1 MAQNMLFMVYHNRHE
16 TEMKM
21 RRQQSGFT
29 LVEIAI
35 VLVIIGLLLGGV
47 LKGQELITQ
56 AKIKNVAND
65 LNGMS
70 AAVYGYQDRYKRF
83 PGDDNGAA
91 ARWTNPAAKDGN
103 GDGRVGASTI
113 TGILDCASATS
124 TENCEFWQHLRLAG
138 FIGGDAATKL
148 APQNAAGG
156 VLQAQD
162 GALGL
167 SGLVVCSTN
176 LSGKIAN
183 AIDAQF
189 DDGKPGSGQVRGTNA
204 PTALNTALESTAAY
218 KDDGSTVYVV
228 CKPF

>member
-1 MAQNMLFMVYHNRHE
+1 
-16 TEMKM
+16 MKNN
-21 RRQQSGFT
+21 QGGFT

-65 LNGMS
+65 FNGMS
-70 AAVYGYQDRYKRF
+70 AAIYGYQDRYKRF
-83 PGDDNGAA
+83 PGDDNQAA
-91 ARWTNPAAKDGN
+91 ARWANTVSGN
-103 GDGRVGASTI
+103 GDGAVGVA
-113 TGILDCASATS
+113 GAAVLPGLLQCAGADAG
-124 TENCEFWQHLRLAG
+124 TENCRFWQHLRLSG
-138 FIGGDAATKL
+138 FVGGATDTTI

-156 VLQAQD
+156 VLQAQN

-167 SGLVVCSTN
+167 SGLVICSSN

-189 DDGKPGSGQVRGTNA
+189 DDGMPGTGQVRGTNA
-204 PTALNTALESTAAY
+204 PAALGVALAANASY
-218 KDDGSTVYVV
+218 VDDGNTVYVV
-228 CKPF
+228 CRAP

>member
-1 MAQNMLFMVYHNRHE
+1 
-16 TEMKM
+16 MKY
-21 RRQQSGFT
+21 QQKGFT

-70 AAVYGYQDRYKRF
+70 AAIYGYQDRYKKF
-83 PGDDNGAA
+83 PGDDDQAKG
-91 ARWTNPAAKDGN
+91 RWSTTVS
-103 GDGRVGASTI
+103 GDGDGDGQVGKAVT
-113 TGILDCASATS
+113 TVLECAVTDKAK
-124 TENCEFWQHLRLAG
+124 ENCLFWQHLRLSG
-138 FIGGDAATKL
+138 FVGGDTATTN

-156 VLQAQD
+156 VLQAQH

-167 SGLVVCSTN
+167 SGLIICSTS
-176 LSGKIAN
+176 LPGKIAN

-189 DDGKPGSGQVRGTNA
+189 DDGKPNSGQVRGTNTA
-204 PTALNTALESTAAY
+204 TALDKNLEGTPTY
-218 KDDGSTVYVV
+218 TDDGSAVYVI
-228 CKPF
+228 CKAP

>member
-1 MAQNMLFMVYHNRHE
+1 
-16 TEMKM
+16 MKNS
-21 RRQQSGFT
+21 QGGFT

-56 AKIKNVAND
+56 AKIRNVAND

-70 AAVYGYQDRYKRF
+70 AAVYGYQDRYKTF
-83 PGDDNGAA
+83 PGDDNDAA
-91 ARWTNPAAKDGN
+91 ARWTNPATVSGN
-103 GDGRVGASTI
+103 GDGAVGAANNAAVI
-113 TGILDCASATS
+113 DCAGAGANG
-124 TENCEFWQHLRLAG
+124 ENCRFWQHLRLSG
-138 FIGGDAATKL
+138 FVGGDSGSWL

-156 VLQAQD
+156 ILQAQN

-167 SGLVVCSTN
+167 AALTICSTN

-189 DDGKPGSGQVRGTNA
+189 DDGRPNTGTVRGTSNA
-204 PTALNTALESTAAY
+204 AALNVATTDTAY
-218 KDDGSTVYVV
+218 VDDGSTVYVV
-228 CKPF
+228 CKTL

>member
-1 MAQNMLFMVYHNRHE
+1 
-16 TEMKM
+16 MKNS
-21 RRQQSGFT
+21 QGGFT

-56 AKIKNVAND
+56 AKIRNVAND

-70 AAVYGYQDRYKRF
+70 AAVYGYQDRYKKF
-83 PGDDNGAA
+83 PGDDNDAA
-91 ARWTNPAAKDGN
+91 TRWTNPATVSGDGN
-103 GDGRVGASTI
+103 GAVGAAGQATVI
-113 TGILDCASATS
+113 DCAGAGANG
-124 TENCEFWQHLRLAG
+124 ENCRFWQHLRLSG
-138 FIGGDAATKL
+138 FVGGDSGSWL

-156 VLQAQD
+156 ILQAQN

-167 SGLVVCSTN
+167 SALTICSTN

-189 DDGKPGSGQVRGTNA
+189 DDGKPNTGQVRGTSSVTKLDVP
-204 PTALNTALESTAAY
+204 PTDTAY
-218 KDDGSTVYVV
+218 VDDGSTVYVV
-228 CKPF
+228 CKTL

>member
-1 MAQNMLFMVYHNRHE
+1 
-16 TEMKM
+16 MKNS
-21 RRQQSGFT
+21 QGGFT

-70 AAVYGYQDRYKRF
+70 AAVYGYQDRYKKF
-83 PGDDNGAA
+83 PGDDDQAEG
-91 ARWTNPAAKDGN
+91 RWSGTKKGDGN
-103 GDGRVGASTI
+103 GVVGTAQTKM
-113 TGILDCASATS
+113 LECAVTDKDDES
-124 TENCEFWQHLRLAG
+124 CRFWQHLRLSG
-138 FIGGDAATKL
+138 FVGGDTTTTN

-156 VLQAQD
+156 LLQAQN

-167 SGLVVCSTN
+167 SGLVICTSN
-176 LSGKIAN
+176 LPGKIAN

-189 DDGKPGSGQVRGTNA
+189 DDGKPNSGQVRGTKSA
-204 PTALNTALESTAAY
+204 DALGTNTTETSYT
-218 KDDGSTVYVV
+218 DDGATVYVV
-228 CKPF
+228 CRAP

>member
-1 MAQNMLFMVYHNRHE
+1 
-16 TEMKM
+16 MKSH
-21 RRQQSGFT
+21 QKGFT

-70 AAVYGYQDRYKRF
+70 AAIYGYQDRYKKF
-83 PGDDNGAA
+83 PGDDDQAES
-91 ARWTNPAAKDGN
+91 RWTSPTTKKGDGN
-103 GDGRVGASTI
+103 GSVGA
-113 TGILDCASATS
+113 TGEKAVLDCANASKDL
-124 TENCEFWQHLRLAG
+124 ENCRFWQHLRLAG
-138 FIGGDAATKL
+138 FVGGDSATTN

-156 VLQAQD
+156 LLQAQN

-167 SGLVVCSTN
+167 SGLTICTTN
-176 LSGKIAN
+176 LPGKIAN

-189 DDGKPGSGQVRGTNA
+189 DDGKPGTGQVRGTNVA
-204 PTALNTALESTAAY
+204 TAIDTKLADTAGYT
-218 KDDGSTVYVV
+218 DDGNTTYVV
-228 CKPF
+228 CKAQ

>member
-1 MAQNMLFMVYHNRHE
+1 
-16 TEMKM
+16 MKNN
-21 RRQQSGFT
+21 QGGFT

-70 AAVYGYQDRYKRF
+70 AAVYGYQDRYKKF
-83 PGDDNGAA
+83 PGDDNQAA
-91 ARWTNPAAKDGN
+91 GRWANTASGN
-103 GDGRVGASTI
+103 GDGAVGVVGAAAI
-113 TGILDCASATS
+113 PALLQCAPGGADAA
-124 TENCEFWQHLRLAG
+124 TENCLFWQHLRLSG
-138 FIGGDAATKL
+138 FVGGATDTN

-156 VLQAQD
+156 ILQAQN

-167 SGLVVCSTN
+167 SGLVICTSN
-176 LSGKIAN
+176 LPGKIAN

-189 DDGKPGSGQVRGTNA
+189 DDGMPGTGQVRGTNA
-204 PTALNTALESTAAY
+204 PAALGVSLAANATY
-218 KDDGSTVYVV
+218 VDDGNTVYVV
-228 CKPF
+228 CRAP